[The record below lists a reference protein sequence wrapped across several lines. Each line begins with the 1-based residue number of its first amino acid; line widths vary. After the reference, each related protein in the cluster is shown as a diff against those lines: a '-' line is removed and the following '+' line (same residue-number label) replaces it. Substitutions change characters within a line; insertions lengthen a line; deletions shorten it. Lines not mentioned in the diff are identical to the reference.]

1 MDWNTLN
8 KDNFN
13 KKFKLKEYH
22 TATSSSWTSYDSEK
36 NERVKRLHPLET
48 YQVDPM
54 LIIQEFEEMD
64 AEQKNKIL
72 PFLKEWLA
80 DANVL
85 AMEQDSTQVRD
96 FIYEMF

>member
-22 TATSSSWTSYDSEK
+22 TATSSSWISYDSEK
-36 NERVKRLHPLET
+36 KERVKPLHTLDV
-48 YQVDPM
+48 YQADPT
-54 LIIQEFEEMD
+54 LIIQEFVEMD
-64 AEQKNKIL
+64 EEQKNKIL

-80 DANVL
+80 DANVS
-85 AMEQDSTQVRD
+85 AIDQDSGQLRD

>member
-22 TATSSSWTSYDSEK
+22 VATSSSWISYDSEK
-36 NERVKRLHPLET
+36 NERVKPLYALEA
-48 YQVDPM
+48 YQADPM
-54 LIIQEFEEMD
+54 LIIQEFGEMD
-64 AEQKNKIL
+64 EEQKNKIL
-72 PFLKEWLA
+72 PFLKEWLT
-80 DANVL
+80 DANVS
-85 AMEQDSTQVRD
+85 AIDQDSGQVRD